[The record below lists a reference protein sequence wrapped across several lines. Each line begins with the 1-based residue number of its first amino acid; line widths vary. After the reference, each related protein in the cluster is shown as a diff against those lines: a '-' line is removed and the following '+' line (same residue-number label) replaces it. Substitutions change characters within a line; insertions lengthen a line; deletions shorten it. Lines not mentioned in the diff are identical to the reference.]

1 MQAAGVNMNTWI
13 VGNAPVG
20 HHNTNYPQPVINEEK
35 KVEQLGEKT
44 FFMKA
49 RIMAGQANLKDNK
62 LGLAD
67 FRWLA
72 KEEIQKE
79 VHPQYFNAVRNMLVE
94 R

>member
-1 MQAAGVNMNTWI
+1 MNTWI
-13 VGNAPVG
+13 VGNSPVG
-20 HHNTNYPQPVINEEK
+20 HHNVNYRRAIIDQEK
-35 KVEQLGEKT
+35 KTEQLVEKT

-62 LGLAD
+62 LGLED
-67 FRWLA
+67 YKWLA